1 MFEELSNI
9 NVSDKVENKNGLSY
23 LRDDKNGQF
32 KKKHGMRNTKIY
44 NVWCGMKSRCY
55 NANNKSYKNYGNRGI
70 KVCEKW
76 KNDFNEF
83 YNWSIYNGYKENL
96 TIIH

>member
-1 MFEELSNI
+1 MIAKGVFNYAKSKYKEIYEIVLEELSNI

-55 NANNKSYKNYGNRGI
+55 NANNKSYKNYGNR
-70 KVCEKW
+70 
-76 KNDFNEF
+76 
-83 YNWSIYNGYKENL
+83 
-96 TIIH
+96 